1 MKLVLKRQPSIS
13 QHTIGELFRLGNA
26 DKEWHLC
33 YTCEDVIREV
43 LGVPVESWKIPGRT
57 AIPQGTYDVLITF
70 SNRFQ
75 KPTPI
80 LMHVPGFTG
89 IRIHA
94 GNTAADTEGCILP
107 GLTWDDIGVMQSRAA
122 MAMLFALISDAIDSN
137 EHVSIAIVNP

>member
-1 MKLVLKRQPSIS
+1 MKLILKRQPSIS

-26 DKEWHLC
+26 DKQWHLC
-33 YTCEDVIREV
+33 FTCEDVIREV
-43 LGVPVESWKIPGRT
+43 PGQPVSQWKIPGRT
-57 AIPQGTYDVLITF
+57 AIPQGTYDILITD
-70 SNRFQ
+70 SVRFG

-80 LMHVPGFTG
+80 LMNVPGFSG

-122 MAMLFALISDAIDSN
+122 MAMLFALISDALDAG
-137 EHVSIAIVNP
+137 EHVTIEIVNP